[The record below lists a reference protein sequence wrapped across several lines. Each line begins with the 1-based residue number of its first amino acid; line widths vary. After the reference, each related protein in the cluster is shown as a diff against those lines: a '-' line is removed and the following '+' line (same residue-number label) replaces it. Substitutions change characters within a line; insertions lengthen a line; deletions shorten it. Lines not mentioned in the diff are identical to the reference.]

1 MGCGCK
7 KKKPVIKPQNNTQ
20 PTQPTEPTQPNQG
33 GGN

>member
-7 KKKPVIKPQNNTQ
+7 KKKPVPKPQNTQ
-20 PTQPTEPTQPNQG
+20 QPTQPNQG